1 MVLKMSLL
9 LRSRLSI
16 VSIGLLALFGCSKN
30 DPPVPLPAPLVGVMD
45 AEPGNVPLN
54 HSFVGRLSAYYS
66 ANVTARVSGV
76 LTKRL
81 YTEGSEVKA
90 GQALFQIDP
99 TYYQTVLDND
109 LATLAEDHA
118 TLVNDRT
125 IADRYHKLLPIGSVS
140 QQTVDDADAA
150 ERSAAAKVKADE
162 AAVEGAR
169 VNLGYT
175 KVTSPIT
182 GIAGQQQVT
191 GGAVVGNGTADS
203 GSGGTLLATV
213 EQIDS
218 LYVNFTIS
226 AADLITLK
234 QAQSKGDVALA
245 AQNKTSVQVMLPN
258 GTPYDQLGT
267 LDFTDVSVNATTG
280 AVSLRAQ
287 IPNPQHQLLPGMYVA
302 LDVDLGERNNV
313 YLVPQQAIQRDTVGS
328 YAMVVS
334 ADGKVVRKDV
344 DTDDSYRNDW
354 IVTGGL
360 APGDRVIVKGVQGVH
375 EGMLAKAMPWRG
387 TDQDTRLT
395 QSGPAST
402 SGDHRAGSKS

>member
-1 MVLKMSLL
+1 ME
-9 LRSRLSI
+9 
-16 VSIGLLALFGCSKN
+16 
-30 DPPVPLPAPLVGVMD
+30 
-45 AEPGNVPLN
+45 AEPSNVPLTR
-54 HSFVGRLSAYYS
+54 SFVGRLSAYYS

-76 LTKRL
+76 LVKRL

-90 GQALFQIDP
+90 GQTLFEIDP
-99 TYYQTVLDND
+99 AYYQTVLNTD
-109 LATLAEDHA
+109 LATLAQDQA
-118 TLVNDRT
+118 TYVNDRVT
-125 IADRYHKLLPIGSVS
+125 ADRYHKLLPIGSVS

-150 ERSAAAKVKADE
+150 QRSAAAKVKADE

-191 GGAVVGNGTADS
+191 AGAVVGNGTTDA

-213 EQIDS
+213 EQIGP

-245 AQNKTSVQVMLPN
+245 AQNKTTVQVILPN
-258 GTPYDQLGT
+258 GTPYDQQGT

-287 IPNPQHQLLPGMYVA
+287 IPNPQHQLLPGMYVS
-302 LDVDLGERNNV
+302 LDVDLGQRNDV

-328 YAMVVS
+328 YAMVVG

-344 DTDDSYRNDW
+344 DTNDSHGSDW

-360 APGDRVIVKGVQGVH
+360 AAGDRVIVTGVQSVR
-375 EGMLAKAMPWRG
+375 EGMLAKATPWRG
-387 TDQDTRLT
+387 TDKDTRLS
-395 QSGPAST
+395 QSRPVQS
-402 SGDHRAGSKS
+402 SGGHRAGRS

>member
-1 MVLKMSLL
+1 MSLL
-9 LRSRLSI
+9 LSSRLSI
-16 VSIGLLALFGCSKN
+16 VSIGLLSLFGCGKN
-30 DPPVPLPAPLVGVMD
+30 DPPPAPPAPQVGVME
-45 AEPGNVPLN
+45 AEPSNVPLN
-54 HSFVGRLSAYYS
+54 HSFVGRLSPYYS

-90 GQALFQIDP
+90 GQTLFQIDP

-109 LATLAEDHA
+109 LATLAQDQA
-118 TLVNDRT
+118 TFVNDRT
-125 IADRYHKLLPIGSVS
+125 TAERYHKLLPIGSVS

-191 GGAVVGNGTADS
+191 GGAVVGNGTTDA

-213 EQIDS
+213 EQVDS

-245 AQNKTSVQVMLPN
+245 AQNKTTVQVMLPN

-267 LDFTDVSVNATTG
+267 LDFTDVSVNSTTG

-287 IPNPQHQLLPGMYVA
+287 IPNPQHQLLPGMYVS
-302 LDVDLGERNNV
+302 LNVDLGQRNDV

-328 YAMVVS
+328 YAMVVG

-344 DTDDSYRNDW
+344 DTNDSYRSDW

-360 APGDRVIVKGVQGVH
+360 APGDRVIVAGVQGVR
-375 EGMLAKAMPWRG
+375 EGMLAKTTPWRG
-387 TDQDTRLT
+387 TDQNTSLS
-395 QSGPAST
+395 QSGPASSP
-402 SGDHRAGSKS
+402 SGHRSGSKS